1 MRVFENIVL
10 RKIFVPKANGVT
22 TDGENFITK
31 SFMIDTPRQMLQ
43 CNQMGQACSTY
54 WDEEKKKCFNREIR
68 RKETTSKTYY

>member
-1 MRVFENIVL
+1 
-10 RKIFVPKANGVT
+10 
-22 TDGENFITK
+22 
-31 SFMIDTPRQMLQ
+31 MIDTPRQMLQ